1 MSPSGSVVI
10 RDMAEADIDE
20 VARLGRA
27 LAGWF
32 TPGDMHK
39 IAVDARFENGL
50 VAEQGGRLAGFLL
63 YYVFEAKGRIAWMGV
78 RKEHHHKG
86 IGRQLISRLEEVL
99 RQAGIE
105 ELYVGTLGDSVDYK
119 PYVATRAFYRA
130 LGFKDWRRTVQDN
143 WECPELLELVKPSP
157 ERRLPAL

>member
-1 MSPSGSVVI
+1 MSSVHNVLI
-10 RDMAEADIDE
+10 REMTGADADE

-32 TPGDMHK
+32 TPNDMK
-39 IAVDARFENGL
+39 RIAIDAKFENGL
-50 VAEQGGRLAGFLL
+50 LAEQQGQAIGFLL

-78 RKEHHHKG
+78 LREHHHKG
-86 IGRQLISRLEEVL
+86 IGRQLIGRLEEIL

-130 LGFKDWRRTVQDN
+130 LGFLDFRRTLQKDN
-143 WECPELLELVKPSP
+143 WECPELLEMLK
-157 ERRLPAL
+157 RIG